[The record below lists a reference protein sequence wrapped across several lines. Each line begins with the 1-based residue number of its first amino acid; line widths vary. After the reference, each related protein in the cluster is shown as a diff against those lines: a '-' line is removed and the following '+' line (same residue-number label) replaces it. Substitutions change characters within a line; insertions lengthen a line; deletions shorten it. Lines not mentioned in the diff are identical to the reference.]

1 MLSPKCRIRV
11 FRVRYAPCPCLLALC
26 VLALGACAGPEGA
39 RSYIGEESVLRH
51 LMPPSPAEAAEMAT
65 DRYDPNRRYRGTLS
79 LANQGFVDPT
89 PFIELFE
96 ARIQD
101 EDARVRSAGAR
112 GLANHGRPRHA
123 LMLVD
128 ALEDREP
135 VVRREAARG
144 LQRLHNPQVIPRLV
158 RAVDHEQERDVE
170 VRIEAAYALGQY
182 PQNRVFEALKKALRD
197 RNLAVN
203 FAAADSLRYLT
214 GEDFGPAVTEWE
226 RWGAETPDRFAG
238 QLEYHYPV
246 FHRDRRLLEYI
257 PLVPQPPNEQT
268 AAPAGLPRLRN
279 DE

>member
-1 MLSPKCRIRV
+1 
-11 FRVRYAPCPCLLALC
+11 
-26 VLALGACAGPEGA
+26 
-39 RSYIGEESVLRH
+39 
-51 LMPPSPAEAAEMAT
+51 MAS
-65 DRYDPNRRYRGTLS
+65 DPYNPNARYRGTLS
-79 LANQGFVDPT
+79 LANQGFVDPA

-123 LMLVD
+123 VLLAQ
-128 ALEDREP
+128 ALDDDVS

-144 LQRLHNPQVIPRLV
+144 LQRIHNPEVIRRLIQ
-158 RAVDHEQERDVE
+158 AVDFEQEKDVE

-182 PQNRVFEALKKALRD
+182 ADNRVFEALKKALRD

-214 GEDFGPAVTEWE
+214 GEEFGPSIAEWE
-226 RWGAETPDRFAG
+226 RWGSEVPDRFAG

-246 FHRDRRLLEYI
+246 FQRDRRLLEYI
-257 PLVPQPPNEQT
+257 PLVPQPPNEVSAT
-268 AAPAGLPRLRN
+268 PAGLPRL
-279 DE
+279 EK